1 MGEIEGQMIKEIV
14 LEMSNTIKF
23 SKVID
28 CKREN
33 EYHALLLIKINEE
46 KTKTLDFYTADHMI
60 YEEEYYEKLI
70 EYLKNTTIGI
80 HRITSE

>member
-1 MGEIEGQMIKEIV
+1 MSEIEGKMIKEVAFETSDI
-14 LEMSNTIKF
+14 IKF
-23 SKVID
+23 SKVVD
-28 CKREN
+28 CSKEN

-46 KTKTLDFYTADHMI
+46 KTKALDFYTADHMI

-70 EYLKNTTIGI
+70 EYLKTRTIGI